1 MTVLTTVNINTMRGN
16 LFSLIPIALAIL
28 TFAVKSIGADVII
41 RPEIFL
47 VIHFFQAFAEVIVG
61 SMVGV
66 ALLSSLV
73 ISKMLADGNE

>member
-1 MTVLTTVNINTMRGN
+1 MRGN